1 MLELKVLNRTDLVA
15 LVIFVAVA
23 LIMGVITHRMG
34 RQVQAADRTATA
46 LSRLNRLSAGLFE
59 STTPAEAC
67 RFSQEFLA
75 KILRRDVTISLGE
88 PGPDA
93 PSAVRDCYEQRIPT
107 GYGEVGY
114 RGVPEKFLPL
124 GMKGRI
130 FGVVAVDCTAGDLD
144 GASRTLIASVAAQ
157 TLVAVERNTLKEQ
170 QDISEE

>member
-1 MLELKVLNRTDLVA
+1 MCIRDRVA
-15 LVIFVAVA
+15 LVIFVAVER
-23 LIMGVITHRMG
+23 ITLEDQQDIVRYTYPSP
-34 RQVQAADRTATA
+34 RAAPPP
-46 LSRLNRLSAGLFE
+46 SRLNCPSAGLFE

-67 RFSQEFLA
+67 RFSQEFLT
-75 KILRRDVTISLGE
+75 KILRRDVTIALGE

>member
-1 MLELKVLNRTDLVA
+1 M
-15 LVIFVAVA
+15 
-23 LIMGVITHRMG
+23 
-34 RQVQAADRTATA
+34 
-46 LSRLNRLSAGLFE
+46 S
-59 STTPAEAC
+59 
-67 RFSQEFLA
+67 
-75 KILRRDVTISLGE
+75 
-88 PGPDA
+88 
-93 PSAVRDCYEQRIPT
+93 DCYEQRIPT